1 MQQGEAIMS
10 QVKATVIL
18 SDRKAQKRK
27 LILEE
32 SERLGVHD
40 ASIRHGFPERTIY
53 RWKARVKVEG
63 LVGLLDKSSAPKN
76 THKINPEIVARV
88 IEIKTQCMALNREE
102 ISAKILSE
110 GKRISSASIGRILR
124 VAKLVTKKV
133 GKVKPPHKTRY
144 EINEPGYLQIDTKE
158 KELHGELNYQFT
170 AIDECTRVRFLGTS
184 PTKGAEAAVK
194 FLNRC
199 VAFYAAL
206 GIKIK
211 RAQSDNGTEFCLPRT
226 EVMANAILMGHG
238 KTKSIF
244 TEACIAHGIV
254 HRTIKPYSPE
264 LNGKVERSHGTDE
277 KRFYSIVKLESLWQ
291 WERELKKWETDYN
304 NRPHRSLNYKTPMQ
318 KLREKIEVKNQKPEE
333 MVAA

>member
-1 MQQGEAIMS
+1 MS
-10 QVKATVIL
+10 QGKSTVIL
-18 SDRKAQKRK
+18 SDRKAQSRK

-32 SERLGVHD
+32 SERIGVHN
-40 ASIRHGFPERTIY
+40 ASIRHGFPERTIF
-53 RWKARVKVEG
+53 RWKARVKAEG
-63 LVGLLDKSSAPKN
+63 LEGLLDKSSAPKN

-102 ISAKILSE
+102 IRAKILGE
-110 GKRISSASIGRILR
+110 GKAISTSAIGRILR
-124 VAKLVTKKV
+124 EAKLVSKKV

-158 KELHGELNYQFT
+158 KELQGEISYQFT

-184 PTKGAEAAVK
+184 LTKGAEAAAK

-206 GIKIK
+206 GVKIK

-244 TEACIAHGIV
+244 TEACEAHGIE

-277 KRFYSIVKLESLWQ
+277 KRFYSIVRLEDLWQ
-291 WERELKKWETDYN
+291 WERELKKWENDYN

-318 KLREKIEVKNQKPEE
+318 KLAEKIKEQNEKTENLI
-333 MVAA
+333 AA

>member
-1 MQQGEAIMS
+1 MS
-10 QVKATVIL
+10 QQKSIVIL
-18 SDRKAQKRK
+18 FDRKAQKRK

-32 SERLGVHD
+32 SERIGVHN
-40 ASIRHGFPERTIY
+40 ASIRHGYPERTLF
-53 RWKARVKVEG
+53 RWKARVKIEG
-63 LVGLLDKSSAPKN
+63 LGGLLDKSSAPKN
-76 THKINPEIVARV
+76 THKISPELAARV

-110 GKRISSASIGRILR
+110 GKKISSSSIGRILR

-133 GKVKPPHKTRY
+133 GKAKPPHKTRY

-158 KELHGELNYQFT
+158 KELNGELSYQFT
-170 AIDECTRVRFLGTS
+170 AIDECTRVRFLGVS
-184 PTKGAEAAVK
+184 PTKGAEAAAK

-199 VAFYAAL
+199 AAFYAAL

-244 TEACIAHGIV
+244 TEACIALDIV

-291 WERELKKWETDYN
+291 WERELKKWQDDYN

-318 KLREKIEVKNQKPEE
+318 KLREKIEEKKQSAEKQ
-333 MVAA
+333 VAA